1 MKKLDG
7 KIALITGG
15 SSGIGRATAKRFVA
29 EGAYVFITGR
39 REAELAES
47 VRQVGKNLTGVLG
60 DVAKIDDL
68 DRLFAQ
74 IEREKG
80 KLDILFAN
88 AGITTITPWTSSPRR
103 ITTPSS
109 IST

>member
-1 MKKLDG
+1 ML
-7 KIALITGG
+7 G
-15 SSGIGRATAKRFVA
+15 SLYGQRSRG
-29 EGAYVFITGR
+29 
-39 REAELAES
+39 
-47 VRQVGKNLTGVLG
+47 
-60 DVAKIDDL
+60 L